1 MQYVLLDTGL
11 WHALRPL
18 TDTRPCAFLRVG
30 IDTLLEKWARHLGR
44 HPAIHSYGHLAGYS
58 TWQPGAESLFICG
71 ALAPDVELLRTLHE
85 LGPGEGLQDTQGRLL
100 AYRHTAA
107 PVACSDEPPGDVRMS
122 TYAPRFLLQAPWDI
136 FRLNRAVLLQDF
148 EEKVAGRKSQP
159 VTDAHTVV
167 YGKDNLFL
175 EEGVRIRAA
184 IIDAESGPVYL
195 ARDAE
200 VQPGAVIQGAH
211 AIGAHSVVNMGA
223 KLRGDSTLG
232 PYCKVGGELSNSVI
246 LGYSNK
252 GHDGFV
258 GNSVLGQWCNL
269 GADTN
274 TSNLKNNYGTVQVH
288 SYAAGE
294 AVDTGLL
301 FCGLIMGDHA
311 KSGINTMFNTGTV
324 VGVCANVFGADF
336 PPKHIPAFSWGG
348 AGGLAPYRLDKALET
363 ARRVMARRGLQLTE
377 LEQRVLQALGKEH

>member
-1 MQYVLLDTGL
+1 MQYVLLDTVL

-18 TDTRPCAFLRVG
+18 TDTRPCAHLRVG
-30 IDTLLEKWARHLGR
+30 IDTLAEKWHRHLGQA
-44 HPAIHSYGHLAGYS
+44 PALCSYGLLQGYS
-58 TWQPGAESLFICG
+58 NWQAGTDSLFICG
-71 ALAPDVELLRTLHE
+71 ALAPDADLLRTLRQ
-85 LGPGEGLQDTQGRLL
+85 LGPNEGLQDAQGHLL
-100 AYRHTAA
+100 AYRGMQAPTALGGT
-107 PVACSDEPPGDVRMS
+107 PPDAVRLQ
-122 TYAPRFLLQAPWDI
+122 TYAPRFLLHAPWEL
-136 FRLNRAVLLQDF
+136 FRRNRELLLQDF
-148 EEKVAGRKSQP
+148 AELTAGRASAP
-159 VTDAHTVV
+159 VEDPHTVV
-167 YGKDNLFL
+167 YGRDNLFL
-175 EEGVRIRAA
+175 EAGVQVKAA
-184 IIDAESGPVYL
+184 VLDAEDGPIYL
-195 ARDAE
+195 GVAAQ
-200 VQPGAVIQGAH
+200 VQPGAIVQGAH

-252 GHDGFV
+252 GHDGFL

-274 TSNLKNNYGTVQVH
+274 TSNLKNNYSTVQVH
-288 SYAAGE
+288 SYAVQGP
-294 AVDTGLL
+294 VDTGLL

-348 AGGLAPYRLDKALET
+348 AQGLVPYQLDKALET
-363 ARRVMARRGLQLTE
+363 ARRVMGRRSLTLSPLEEAVLRE
-377 LEQRVLQALGKEH
+377 LAAAE